1 MGHFPEF
8 LAARV
13 DSSPVVGIVSL
24 RTTPRGQIFGKG
36 PLSSASNP
44 QTAASPRR
52 YEEMNESEE
61 PTIDIFE

>member
-1 MGHFPEF
+1 MPGYDGHFPEF

-24 RTTPRGQIFGKG
+24 RTTPRRQIFGKG

-44 QTAASPRR
+44 QTVLHRLGG
-52 YEEMNESEE
+52 
-61 PTIDIFE
+61 TKK